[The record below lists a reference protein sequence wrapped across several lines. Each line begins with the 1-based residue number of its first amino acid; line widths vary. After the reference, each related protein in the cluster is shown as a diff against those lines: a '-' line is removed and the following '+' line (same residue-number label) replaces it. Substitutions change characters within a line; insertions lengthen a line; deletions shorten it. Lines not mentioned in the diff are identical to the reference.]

1 MLYPYA
7 EFPGELSITYSQ
19 IMVDD
24 NVKGGKKLLVTLNN
38 RQIMDLKKPDMS
50 CLIIKKFTTTT
61 LHLLKLE
68 II

>member
-24 NVKGGKKLLVTLNN
+24 NVKGGKKLLVHFEQSSWHCTF
-38 RQIMDLKKPDMS
+38 RVV
-50 CLIIKKFTTTT
+50 
-61 LHLLKLE
+61 E
-68 II
+68 YE